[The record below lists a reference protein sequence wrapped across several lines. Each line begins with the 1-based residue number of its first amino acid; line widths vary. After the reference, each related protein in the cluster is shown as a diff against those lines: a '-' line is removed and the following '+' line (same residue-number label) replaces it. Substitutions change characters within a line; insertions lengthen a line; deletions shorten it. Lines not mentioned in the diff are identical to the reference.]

1 MDTTKLIQDAKARFK
16 HQEAKTY
23 LQEKYLSRLIMTSQG
38 GMWNINTNFITFLR
52 TSQNEHDI
60 LIDSFNKPIKVNTKQ
75 LLLDSESLYSSVMN
89 EWYTEFTELQSNR

>member
-1 MDTTKLIQDAKARFK
+1 MDTNKLIQEARARFK

-38 GMWNINTNFITFLR
+38 GMWNVTTEFLAFLR
-52 TSQNEHDI
+52 TSKNEQDV

-75 LLLDSESLYSSVMN
+75 LLLDTEALYSSVMS
-89 EWYTEFTELQSNR
+89 EWYNEFTELQSKR